1 MRLSGQLYQRVQEA
15 LMSAFGSQQSLEMAF
30 FRATSKKLG
39 EVSSS
44 NKNLTDRT
52 FELVGWLEGQGRTLE
67 VIRGMQS
74 QIPGNVKLK
83 EALQELENLSF
94 GTAPVTSS
102 SPEVEMDNRNQ
113 RIARVHRDGLIPL
126 ISQAFAV
133 SMTAADAFLDELTE
147 EDTTYAKLE
156 QLDRDTIADAARA
169 TIPGVKA
176 VRINDAVQLLKIFGP
191 DVRVSESGHL
201 DIVFNILSQ
210 RWERTSSEMC
220 LKDNSLF
227 KSLEFPKPIIG
238 WDDGLPYPPD
248 AEVDALGNPL
258 KSSGVRDYLMGVR
271 QADLHPWI
279 AEAARDY
286 PHRGLVDLMR
296 YLRKSGMCKSAIEV
310 FNFLISPSTTLA
322 ANVVQVKKILK
333 DAESYLNSAQAPQEL
348 TPSTTQISP
357 ITEQFIRET
366 LAEIYPSTSGARTVA
381 SDIGLRTGDIDF
393 SGPAS
398 AVWFSI
404 WEEAKK
410 RSAAKKLIVYVAMSH
425 PNNPKIQ
432 KIMRSM

>member
-1 MRLSGQLYQRVQEA
+1 MAISGALYKRVTEA
-15 LMSAFGSQQSLEMAF
+15 IIAAFGSPSALEKALF
-30 FRATSKKLG
+30 IATDLKLN
-39 EVSSS
+39 EISSYDA
-44 NKNLTDRT
+44 NLTTRT
-52 FELVGWLEGQGRTLE
+52 YELVGWADSQGRLIE
-67 VIRGMQS
+67 VVQGLRS
-74 QIPGNVKLK
+74 QNPGNRQLAAI
-83 EALQELENLSF
+83 EQELTGACSTTL
-94 GTAPVTSS
+94 TPIT
-102 SPEVEMDNRNQ
+102 SPEVGMDNRNQ

-126 ISQAFAV
+126 ISQAFVV

-191 DVRVSESGHL
+191 DVRVSQSGHL
-201 DIVFNILSQ
+201 DIVFNILSS
-210 RWERTSSEMC
+210 RWERISSEMC

-227 KSLEFPKPIIG
+227 KAIEFPKPIIG

-248 AEVDALGNPL
+248 AEVDANGNPL

-279 AEAARDY
+279 DEAARHY

-296 YLRKSGMCKSAIEV
+296 YLRKSGLCKSAIEV
-310 FNFLISPSTTLA
+310 YNFLISPSTTLA
-322 ANVVQVKKILK
+322 ASVVQVKKILK
-333 DAESYLNSAQAPQEL
+333 DADLFLNSTQAPQGA
-348 TPSTTQISP
+348 TPPTNLSAP
-357 ITEQFIRET
+357 VTEQFIRET
-366 LAEIYPSTSGARTVA
+366 LAEIYPSLSEARAVV
-381 SDIGLRTGDIDF
+381 SDIGLRGGSIDF
-393 SGPAS
+393 GGPALTI
-398 AVWFSI
+398 WFSI

-410 RSAAKKLIVYVAMSH
+410 QSAAKKLIVYVAMSY
-425 PNNPKIQ
+425 PNNSKIQ